1 MEDHYILMEIM
12 EKKLSPGLIFQHM
25 MSKRKG
31 IYMEDI
37 KKTIE
42 FANSNDKLDIDI
54 KYDELRQAIKERD
67 KFDNIVGI
75 IFCLSFIAAIV
86 FGIMSLRILAG
97 ICLFIVIL
105 CLIIGIAGVGCD
117 ILSESEFE
125 NVYNLFCNTINYSKD
140 VYLKIY
146 QNNIEISYF
155 SKEDDSYETKNFIS
169 LTDSYQKYI
178 RYIDD
183 DNFKIVG
190 RLINDVYKIT
200 LYVPVKYNKDYLE
213 FTKQKEYT

>member
-1 MEDHYILMEIM
+1 
-12 EKKLSPGLIFQHM
+12 M
-25 MSKRKG
+25 MNKRKG
-31 IYMEDI
+31 VYMEDI
-37 KKTIE
+37 KRTIE
-42 FANSNDKLDIDI
+42 FVNSKEKLEIDI
-54 KYDELRQAIKERD
+54 EYDELKQAIKKRD

-97 ICLFIVIL
+97 IYLFIVIL

-117 ILSESEFE
+117 ILSESESEFE
-125 NVYNLFCNTINYSKD
+125 NAYNFFCNEINYSKD
-140 VYLKIY
+140 VYLKVY

-155 SKEDDSYETKNFIS
+155 SKEDGSYETKDFIS

-200 LYVPVKYNKDYLE
+200 LYIPVKYNKDYLE
-213 FTKQKEYT
+213 FTKQKKYT

>member
-1 MEDHYILMEIM
+1 MN
-12 EKKLSPGLIFQHM
+12 
-25 MSKRKG
+25 KRKG
-31 IYMEDI
+31 VYMEDI

-42 FANSNDKLDIDI
+42 FVNSKEKLEVDIE
-54 KYDELRQAIKERD
+54 YDELKQAIKERD

-155 SKEDDSYETKNFIS
+155 SKEDDSYETKDFIS

-190 RLINDVYKIT
+190 RLVNDVYKIT
-200 LYVPVKYNKDYLE
+200 LYIPVKYNKNYLE
-213 FTKQKEYT
+213 FAKQKEYT

>member
-1 MEDHYILMEIM
+1 
-12 EKKLSPGLIFQHM
+12 M
-25 MSKRKG
+25 MNKRKG
-31 IYMEDI
+31 VYMEDI

-42 FANSNDKLDIDI
+42 FVNSKEKLEVDIE
-54 KYDELRQAIKERD
+54 YDDLKQAIKERD

-155 SKEDDSYETKNFIS
+155 SKEDDSYETKDFIS

-190 RLINDVYKIT
+190 RLVNDVYKIT
-200 LYVPVKYNKDYLE
+200 LYIPVKYNKNYLE
-213 FTKQKEYT
+213 FAKQKEYT